1 MTQLLS
7 LSQPLIFQ
15 MLLQPQKNGTFLTL
29 QQQTTLKVA
38 SLASCGGRLGKRA
51 TQNRIQQL
59 PLPMG
64 IRDDIYH
71 SFILNR
77 FESDYNRYYRRHRH
91 YRHIKILGAVVY
103 CIMMIMC
110 LIFIFWTIFS
120 MTLLKEPPTW
130 WDNFRKTQC
139 LLQTASPTFPCKMKM
154 KTRS

>member
-51 TQNRIQQL
+51 TKNRIQQL
-59 PLPMG
+59 PVPKR
-64 IRDDIYH
+64 IRHAIYH
-71 SFILNR
+71 SIILNR
-77 FESDYNRYYRRHRH
+77 SESDYYWYNVHRS
-91 YRHIKILGAVVY
+91 RTSNSEVVFFCIL
-103 CIMMIMC
+103 MMMMY
-110 LIFIFWTIFS
+110 LFFIFWVLFS
-120 MTLLKEPPTW
+120 ETLLKEPPTW